1 MMKIYKFNFKAIQII
16 AESQEEAEEKLSD
29 NLDKLEI
36 TDIEESDVLGIEL
49 V

>member
-1 MMKIYKFNFKAIQII
+1 MKIYKFNFKAINII
-16 AESQEEAEEKLSD
+16 AESQEEAVEKLND

-36 TDIEESDVLGIEL
+36 TEIEESEVIGIQL

>member
-1 MMKIYKFNFKAIQII
+1 MNIYEFRFKPIKILAG
-16 AESQEEAEEKLSD
+16 SQEEAEEKLSD

-36 TDIEESDVLGIEL
+36 TDIEESETIGVNF

>member
-1 MMKIYKFNFKAIQII
+1 MKIYKFNFKAINII
-16 AESQEEAEEKLSD
+16 AESQEEAEEKLND

-36 TDIEESDVLGIEL
+36 TEIEESEVIGIQL

>member
-1 MMKIYKFNFKAIQII
+1 MKIYEFRFKPIKILS
-16 AESQEEAEEKLSD
+16 ESQEEAENKLSE

-36 TDIEESDVLGIEL
+36 IDIEESDIIGINL

>member
-1 MMKIYKFNFKAIQII
+1 MKIYKFNFKAINII
-16 AESQEEAEEKLSD
+16 AESQEEAEEKLND

-36 TDIEESDVLGIEL
+36 TDIEESEVIGIQL